1 MFGNKK
7 KKPGK
12 GKGTKP
18 GAGPITPPTSPLQDA
33 NFTTGLQFERE
44 ATPEEKAQKAGVIA
58 NTANL
63 ALLTVFGA
71 FSGIFLLCISMYLSH
86 LEAMNAALIIGRPSQ
101 YAISLGLSLA
111 SAVFSILC
119 FQYLMRWWKYK
130 SMEEFLPK
138 LVEKAWTAD
147 PKRQVLY
154 DILCNILGDGRK
166 QSGWLGV
173 FFLALNAIC
182 SGVTLWAIMSAM
194 PDDADAAILIYTF
207 AISILAFSSGAC
219 ISLITNADINEKYI
233 ISLSQAK
240 YMDCAEAQAA
250 SDIIVNGKK

>member
-7 KKPGK
+7 KSKAGPGK
-12 GKGTKP
+12 ST
-18 GAGPITPPTSPLQDA
+18 TPPAATSTPLKDA
-33 NFTTGLQFERE
+33 NFTTGLKFERKE
-44 ATPEEKAQKAGVIA
+44 TPEERAQKAGTIA

-71 FSGIFLLCISMYLSH
+71 FSGIFLLIISMYLSH

-111 SAVFSILC
+111 SAVFSIIG
-119 FQYLMRWWKYK
+119 FQYLMRWWKYRT
-130 SMEEFLPK
+130 MGIFLPG

-147 PKRQVLY
+147 EKRQVLY
-154 DILCNILGDGRK
+154 NILVNILKDGK
-166 QSGWLGV
+166 TQCGGLGL
-173 FFLALNAIC
+173 FFLALNTIC
-182 SGVTLWAIMSAM
+182 SGVTLWAIMSAL
-194 PDDADAAILIYTF
+194 PEDADSAVLIYTF

-233 ISLSQAK
+233 ISLTQGK
-240 YMDCAEAQAA
+240 YMDCAEFQGVA
-250 SDIIVNGKK
+250 DVIVTGKK

>member
-7 KKPGK
+7 KKK
-12 GKGTKP
+12 TNTTQTTSSSDSK
-18 GAGPITPPTSPLQDA
+18 PTSFEDA
-33 NFTTGLQFERE
+33 NFTTGLTFERTV
-44 ATPEEKAQKAGVIA
+44 TPEEKAQKAGTIA

-63 ALLTVFGA
+63 AVLTVFGA
-71 FSGIFLLCISMYLSH
+71 FSGIFLLVISMYLSH
-86 LEAMNAALIIGRPSQ
+86 LEAMNAAIIIGRPSQ

-111 SAVFSILC
+111 SAVFSVIG

-130 SMEEFLPK
+130 NMAEFLPK
-138 LVEKAWTAD
+138 LVEKTWTAD

-154 DILCNILGDGRK
+154 DILVSILKEGRG
-166 QSGWLGV
+166 QSKGLGL
-173 FFLALNAIC
+173 FFLLLNGVC

-194 PDDADAAILIYTF
+194 PGDADSAVLIYTF

-219 ISLITNADINEKYI
+219 ISLITNADVNEKYI

-250 SDIIVNGKK
+250 SDIIVKGKK